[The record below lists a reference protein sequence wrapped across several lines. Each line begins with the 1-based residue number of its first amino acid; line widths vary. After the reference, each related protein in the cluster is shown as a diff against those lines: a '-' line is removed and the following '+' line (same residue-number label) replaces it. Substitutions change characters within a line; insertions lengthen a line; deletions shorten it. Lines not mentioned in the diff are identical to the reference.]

1 MNNFR
6 FIDFINEGGNVVI
19 NGIGSQKI
27 YFSEIGI
34 KDIRTKCFN
43 LFEELNKIFFR
54 KYNEYLWD
62 DINSIKS
69 GYSYNGS
76 TSFIMD
82 QNISP
87 KEILKYKKSAGDIDI
102 TIPAEYSKKLYF
114 LFKELENKKIKD
126 FEFIGQNRTSPDKLG
141 QEINTIF
148 KLHTP
153 TKSFNIQIDF
163 EFVEYQ
169 NGRPTEW
176 SKFYKGSSFLDMKSD
191 IKGLFHKILLSR
203 IVHTLYKA
211 PDIIIATDKSSWDK
225 IRIKVTHD
233 EPSIKKLSGTK
244 GLVTGIEPLKDP
256 DGNQVYYDNKRV
268 FKEIDQNDFS
278 KDIESIF
285 LALFKGKGSK
295 SDMWSFIGVCNLLK
309 TKEPKFIKEV
319 LNKFVISLF
328 NPKAKK
334 LSKISEEDYTIKMNA
349 YNKFVEITNIS
360 IPNIENITKKYYDSF

>member
-34 KDIRTKCFN
+34 KDIRMKCFN

-102 TIPAEYSKKLYF
+102 TIPVEYSKKLYF

-211 PDIIIATDKSSWDK
+211 PDVIIATDKSSWDK

-256 DGNQVYYDNKRV
+256 NENQVYYDNKRV

-334 LSKISEEDYTIKMNA
+334 LSKTPEEDYTIKMNA

-360 IPNIENITKKYYDSF
+360 IPNIDNITKKYYDSF